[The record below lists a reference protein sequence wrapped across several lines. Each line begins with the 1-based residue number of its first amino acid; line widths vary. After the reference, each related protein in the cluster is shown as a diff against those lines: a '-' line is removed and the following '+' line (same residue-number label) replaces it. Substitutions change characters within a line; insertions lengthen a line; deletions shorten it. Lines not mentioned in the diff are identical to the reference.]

1 MNMKDRIAARLE
13 EGLAPSRLEIV
24 DESHKHAGHSGAR
37 AGGETH
43 YSVDIVSD
51 AFQGK
56 SRVAR
61 HRMVY
66 ALLESEF
73 AAGVHALALK
83 THSPGEA

>member
-13 EGLAPSRLEIV
+13 EGLTPSRLEIV

-37 AGGETH
+37 PGGETH
-43 YSVDIVSD
+43 YAVDIVSD
-51 AFQGK
+51 AFLGK
-56 SRVAR
+56 SRVVR

-66 ALLESEF
+66 ALLDGEF

-83 THSPGEA
+83 THAPGEA